1 MRVTEPKS
9 RLIKLSLFAMFAIA
23 LAQPVFAQQPAP
35 EQTTPSAVE
44 HPTSA
49 TQVASASSAQEK
61 IKVVFDDANPGVVY
75 VESNGE
81 RIRVDVNKKT
91 VEPATATAAAVV
103 APTTAGPAAAA
114 EPPEESAY
122 SFDKG
127 EEPYDA
133 RLINVP
139 TPKKVPKHT
148 WNLDFTHRFTQP
160 IHPVDE
166 SARNLFGLDSFA
178 IASFGLRYGITDKL
192 FASVYR
198 SPLCQKGLC
207 RTIEIGIGYNFLE
220 HDQDS
225 PIAVQGYASIEG
237 NGNFTEEYNYNF
249 QARISARLG
258 KRVYLFFSPGLHLNA
273 NGQDRFNPRP
283 TDYFPPAQI
292 ANSVDLGKHTISYG
306 FGTSVMITPNV
317 LALFEFTPRTGFKL
331 GQTSAIL
338 DSNFNVVGFN
348 HTSYP
353 EIGFGIQRNIG
364 KHSFALTF
372 SNTQTTT
379 TSRYNSSNLVLKP
392 QRLVI
397 GFNLSRRF

>member
-1 MRVTEPKS
+1 MKVTKLKLRVV
-9 RLIKLSLFAMFAIA
+9 RLGGGVIVVLSLGQAVFSQQATTASPTPA
-23 LAQPVFAQQPAP
+23 TPVVAVNQQ
-35 EQTTPSAVE
+35 
-44 HPTSA
+44 
-49 TQVASASSAQEK
+49 K
-61 IKVVFDDANPGVVY
+61 IRVVFDGAKPGVVY
-75 VESNGE
+75 VESDGE

-91 VEPATATAAAVV
+91 VEPAV
-103 APTTAGPAAAA
+103 AAAA
-114 EPPEESAY
+114 PGLVIPVAAAAATPEPPEESAY

-139 TPKKVPKHT
+139 APKKVPKGS
-148 WNLDFTHRFTQP
+148 WNIDFTHRFTQP
-160 IHPVDE
+160 IHPIDE
-166 SARNLFGLDSFA
+166 SARNLFGFDSFA

-220 HDQDS
+220 HDHDS

-258 KRVYLFFSPGLHLNA
+258 KRVYLFFSPGLHLNS
-273 NGQDRFNPRP
+273 NGQERFNPRP
-283 TDYFPPAQI
+283 TDFFPPATA
-292 ANSVDLGKHTISYG
+292 ANNVDLGTHTISYG
-306 FGTSVMITPNV
+306 FGTSVMFTPSL

-331 GQTSAIL
+331 GQTNAVL
-338 DSNFNVVGFN
+338 DSNFNVVGFV
-348 HTSYP
+348 HRSYP
-353 EIGFGIQRNIG
+353 EIGFGIQKNIG
-364 KHSFALTF
+364 KHSFTLAF

-392 QRLVI
+392 QRLVL
-397 GFNLSRRF
+397 GFNLARRF

>member
-1 MRVTEPKS
+1 MKATEMKA
-9 RLIKLSLFAMFAIA
+9 RIVKLSWFTVFFLAMSQSAFS
-23 LAQPVFAQQPAP
+23 QQEATPASP
-35 EQTTPSAVE
+35 GTSD
-44 HPTSA
+44 HSSA
-49 TQVASASSAQEK
+49 TQEK

-91 VEPATATAAAVV
+91 VEPATAVASASPVVAAAV
-103 APTTAGPAAAA
+103 AAAA
-114 EPPEESAY
+114 QPPEESAY

-139 TPKKVPKHT
+139 TPKKVPKGT

-160 IHPVDE
+160 IHPIDE

-178 IASFGLRYGITDKL
+178 VASFGLRYGITDKL

-198 SPLCQKGLC
+198 SPLCQKGVC

-249 QARISARLG
+249 QARISGRIG
-258 KRVYLFFSPGLHLNA
+258 KRVYLFFSPALHLNA
-273 NGQDRFNPRP
+273 NGQERFNPRP

-292 ANSVDLGKHTISYG
+292 ANSVDLGTHTVSFG
-306 FGTSVMITPNV
+306 FGTSVMITPSV
-317 LALFEFTPRTGFKL
+317 LALFEFTPRIGFKL
-331 GQTSAIL
+331 GQTTAIL
-338 DSNFNVVGFN
+338 DNNFNVVGFN

-353 EIGFGIQRNIG
+353 EIGFGIQKNIG
-364 KHSFALTF
+364 KHSFTLTF

-379 TSRYNSSNLVLKP
+379 TSRYNSSSLVLKP
-392 QRLVI
+392 QRLVL